1 MKRIFLRCIFA
12 LCLLCCS
19 TAGRAEWRQVI
30 SQNFNSLQANAVIE
44 GWVLQCCSR
53 IYNIANE
60 TYALKMGTVNDA
72 GSATTPVIG
81 VAGDLTLTFTYANA
95 SASSYATLTV
105 SLIGGGSIT
114 EAASF
119 TPSSHTEYLP
129 ATLHITG
136 ATSATQIRFSSDGG
150 GIALDDVV
158 VEGNVLAPA
167 APSFSLAE
175 GHYKTAQTLTMTC
188 TTEDAEIRYTLDGEN
203 PTVESALYV
212 EPITISESV
221 TVKAKAFKGDLVSGV
236 TTARYY
242 VGDYIYAN
250 AFTNETNGYN
260 DMSSSFSVAN
270 LDVGRSAIL
279 SFRVYGRTANSSLIL
294 NVRENYQQNHS
305 QASRLIIKDE
315 VLSAAQ
321 NVWETRTYAIP
332 VLHDDATITVIFSS
346 GTNVGLDDV
355 VLVKPAV
362 ITLDENGDNGG
373 TLTDHAGRIVDVE
386 TRRTLRAGIWNTL
399 CLPFD
404 VTLDVLNRAFG
415 EAQDVTMTRYS
426 SYADDVMTFSSV
438 DNNAMISAGVP
449 FLLKINKNVV
459 NPTFRAVTIGTAE
472 PQIVTF
478 GDVTFQG
485 VFGRTVLNTDGSDL
499 FIGTDNCL
507 YQPAAGTNVM
517 GGLRAY
523 IQRTNNARI
532 SLAVDDETVAVEG
545 VGPNVTRPV
554 VVYTLQ
560 GQRTTAARR
569 GVYVAGGKKMVVVKK

>member
-30 SQNFNSLQANAVIE
+30 SQDFNSLQTNVVIE
-44 GWVLQCCSR
+44 GWVLQNCSR
-53 IYNIANE
+53 INNIANE
-60 TYALKMGTVNDA
+60 TYALKMGTVNNA

-81 VAGDLTLTFTYANA
+81 VAGDLTLTFTYAKA

-119 TPSSHTEYLP
+119 TPSLHTEYLP

-136 ATSATQIRFSSDGG
+136 ATSATQIRFSSDEG
-150 GIALDDVV
+150 GIAIDDVV

-167 APSFSLAE
+167 APSFSLTE
-175 GHYKTAQTLTMTC
+175 GYYKTAQTLTMTC

-221 TVKAKAFKGDLVSGV
+221 TVKAKAFKGDLVSEV

-305 QASRLIIKDE
+305 QASRYIIKDE

-321 NVWETRTYAIP
+321 HVWETRTYAIP
-332 VLHDDATITVIFSS
+332 VLHDDATITVNFSS
-346 GTNVGLDDV
+346 DTNAGLDDV

-404 VTLDVLNRAFG
+404 VTLDVLNRALG
-415 EAQDVTMTRYS
+415 EAQDVRMTMYS

-459 NPTFRAVTIGTAE
+459 NPTFRAVTIGMAE
-472 PQIVTF
+472 PQTVTF

-532 SLAVDDETVAVEG
+532 SLAVGDEAVAVEG